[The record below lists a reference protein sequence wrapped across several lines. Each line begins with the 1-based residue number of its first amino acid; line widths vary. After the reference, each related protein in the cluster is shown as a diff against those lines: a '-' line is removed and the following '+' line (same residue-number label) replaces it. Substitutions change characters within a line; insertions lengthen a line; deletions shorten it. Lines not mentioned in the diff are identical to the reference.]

1 MTLTELFTNIA
12 TAIRNKTG
20 GTDKLKPTEFATQI
34 NNIVTK
40 KDLVVLTNQRRFYTT
55 GSLSAGWSGSYD
67 IAITASAKCNFEQGS
82 TVSIWAKKSDGT
94 TVTLASKWQK
104 DGILTVNGTCTDC
117 VEAGVNVTWPTSD
130 GTYSNTSL
138 CVTGTKN

>member
-12 TAIRNKTG
+12 NAIREKTG
-20 GTDKLKPTEFATQI
+20 GTAKLKPTNFATEI
-34 NNIVTK
+34 SNIVTR
-40 KDLVVLTNQRRFYTT
+40 KDVVVLTNQRRFNTT
-55 GSLSAGWSGSYD
+55 GSLSASWSDSYD
-67 IAITASAKCNFEQGS
+67 IAVTASAKCNWEQGS

-94 TVTLASKWQK
+94 TVTLASQWQK
-104 DGILTVNGTCTDC
+104 DGILGVNGTCTDC
-117 VEAGVNVTWPTSD
+117 VAAGVNVSWPTPD